1 MDMWS
6 KN

>member
-6 KN
+6 C